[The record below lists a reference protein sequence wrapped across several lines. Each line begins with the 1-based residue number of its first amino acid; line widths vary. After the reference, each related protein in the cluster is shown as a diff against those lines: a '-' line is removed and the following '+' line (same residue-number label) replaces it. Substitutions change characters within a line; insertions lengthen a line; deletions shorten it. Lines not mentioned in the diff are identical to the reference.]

1 MQKDVPRTDLAPEFA
16 AILFDTPE
24 GTVAG
29 PLLDRLGFTIVKP
42 EDIRFGPA
50 PPLDEVRKLIEESV
64 RKQKSAVQY
73 ERWIESRRKRAMID
87 VRI

>member
-1 MQKDVPRTDLAPEFA
+1 MASVPEFA

-24 GTVAG
+24 GSIAG
-29 PLLDRLGFTIVKP
+29 PLLDPAGFTIIKP
-42 EDIRFGPA
+42 VDIQYGPA
-50 PPLDEVRKLIEESV
+50 PPLGEVRKLIEESV

-73 ERWIESRRKRAMID
+73 ERWIESRRKRAMVD